1 MKKLYDISKLENG
14 MVVLYKDSRLA
25 QITSLDNQK
34 LLVYQN
40 GDTKP
45 VLSVLCIPSSYSDWW
60 GNVIEIRK
68 PNSRWDFNMKYFD
81 EMNVIWKVRHNMTRF
96 EKYKKEITLDDFI
109 YGRLDSF
116 TCAKCNKLNKFSFS
130 CDNIDCRKYE
140 KEYWNEEIEEGK

>member
-1 MKKLYDISKLENG
+1 
-14 MVVLYKDSRLA
+14 
-25 QITSLDNQK
+25 
-34 LLVYQN
+34 
-40 GDTKP
+40 
-45 VLSVLCIPSSYSDWW
+45 
-60 GNVIEIRK
+60 
-68 PNSRWDFNMKYFD
+68 MKYFD

-140 KEYWNEEIEEGK
+140 KEYWNEEI